1 MSRRHRT
8 RPRTE
13 PSNGIPSATRQLVE
27 IVGEYTQ
34 IMREQNA
41 ERATLQA
48 QLNAEHERLEIACA
62 LVAVRLGHDVDRAR
76 RLIDE
81 LHQQRHQAVAS

>member
-41 ERATLQA
+41 TRATIQA
-48 QLNAEHERLEIACA
+48 ELEVERERLEIACTLA
-62 LVAVRLGHDVDRAR
+62 AVRLGRNTDHVYK
-76 RLIDE
+76 LIDE
-81 LHQQRHQAVAS
+81 IHQQRRQAVAS